1 MRILP
6 RLGGDSVAD
15 DTDAEKSFQKFLP
28 LAQAL
33 PAEKIPP
40 YRLDPD
46 LAIRNVEVGMKALA
60 EHAAEIPAHL
70 PKVDLDALLGLKE
83 LALALKFAALQVENE
98 PSETERA
105 QKIAEGWELRA
116 LLLPVA
122 KGLVAAK
129 LIPAQDLDPIIEG
142 RGTRDMAEDCVAL
155 SQLFRRHEHAIA
167 GKHAVTATQI
177 ERAAIV
183 GTWLLGNL
191 RVKGAPSDKVEAPSA
206 AVDIRNRLAALLGE
220 RYQRLQAVA
229 HYFYGNAWEAK
240 VPALQSRSVKR
251 EKGKAEPEG

>member
-1 MRILP
+1 M
-6 RLGGDSVAD
+6 AD
-15 DTDAEKSFQKFLP
+15 NTDAEKSFQKFVP
-28 LAQAL
+28 LAQAF
-33 PAEKIPP
+33 PVEKIPP

-46 LAIRNVEVGMKALA
+46 LAIRNVEVGMKVLA
-60 EHAAEIPAHL
+60 EHAAQIPAHL

-105 QKIAEGWELRA
+105 EKISEGWDLRG
-116 LLLPVA
+116 LLMPVA

-129 LIPAQDLDPIIEG
+129 LIPAQEVEAIVEG

-155 SQLFRRHEHAIA
+155 SQLFRRHEQDIA
-167 GKHAVTATQI
+167 GKHAVTPAQI

-191 RVKGAPSDKVEAPSA
+191 RVKGAPSDKSEAPSA
-206 AVDIRNRLAALLGE
+206 AVDIRNRVAALLAQ
-220 RYQRLQAVA
+220 RYQQLQAVA
-229 HYFYGNAWEAK
+229 HYFYGSTWEEKA
-240 VPALQSRSVKR
+240 PPLQSRSIKR
-251 EKGKAEPEG
+251 EKGKPQGEG